1 MIMKRILDPFVI
13 FGLIVGISS
22 IIVGNIVEGG
32 TTAHILQLAAA
43 LIVFGGTF
51 GATVVSFPMKD
62 LVNAFKVLKIAFFKS
77 VKSDRLLI
85 EEIISLLV
93 IARKRGIMAL
103 ENEIPSISDPLLAKG
118 IQLIVDG
125 YEINVIKE
133 AIYREIK
140 NYEDSIKNAAKV
152 FDAAG
157 GFAPTIGIIGAVLG
171 LIHVLQNVTDPSK
184 VGQGIAV
191 AFVATIYG
199 VGSANLVFIPI
210 GKRILQ
216 RAKDEIKRKLI
227 IMEGI
232 TGIEKGI
239 NPHYL
244 RVILESFKDGGKI

>member
-1 MIMKRILDPFVI
+1 MQKIIDPFI
-13 FGLIVGISS
+13 LFGLIIGISS
-22 IIVGNIVEGG
+22 IVVGNIVEGG

-51 GATVVSFPMKD
+51 GATVVSFPIKD
-62 LVNAFKVLKIAFFKS
+62 LINALKSLKIAFFESTKS
-77 VKSDRLLI
+77 NRLLI
-85 EEIISLLV
+85 EEIINLLV

-118 IQLIVDG
+118 VQLIVDG

-140 NYEDSIKNAAKV
+140 NYEESIKNASKV

-171 LIHVLQNVTDPSK
+171 LIHVLQNVTEPSK

-210 GKRILQ
+210 AKRILQ
-216 RAKDEIKRKLI
+216 NSKKEIKRKLL

-232 TGIEKGI
+232 NGIEKGI

-244 RVILESFKDGGKI
+244 RVILESFTDGGKI

>member
-1 MIMKRILDPFVI
+1 MQKIIDPFI
-13 FGLIVGISS
+13 LFGLIIGISS
-22 IIVGNIVEGG
+22 IVVGNIVEGG

-51 GATVVSFPMKD
+51 GATVVSFPIKD
-62 LVNAFKVLKIAFFKS
+62 LINALKSLKIAFFESTKS
-77 VKSDRLLI
+77 NRLLI
-85 EEIISLLV
+85 EEIINLLV

-118 IQLIVDG
+118 VQLIVDG

-140 NYEDSIKNAAKV
+140 NYEESIKNASKV

-171 LIHVLQNVTDPSK
+171 LIHVLQNVTEPSK

-199 VGSANLVFIPI
+199 VGSANLIFIPI
-210 GKRILQ
+210 AKRILQ
-216 RAKDEIKRKLI
+216 KSKNEIKRKLL

-232 TGIEKGI
+232 NGIEKGI

-244 RVILESFKDGGKI
+244 RVILESFKNGDKI

>member
-1 MIMKRILDPFVI
+1 MRRFLDPFII

-22 IIVGNIVEGG
+22 ILVGNIVEGG

-51 GATVVSFPMKD
+51 GAVVVSFPIID
-62 LVNAFKVLKIAFFKS
+62 LINALKSLKIAFFKS

-85 EEIISLLV
+85 EEIINLLV
-93 IARKRGIMAL
+93 IARKRGILAL

-140 NYEDSIKNAAKV
+140 NYEESIKNASKV

-171 LIHVLQNVTDPSK
+171 LIHVLQNVTEPSK

-210 GKRILQ
+210 AKRILQ
-216 RAKDEIKRKLI
+216 NSKKEIKRKLL

-232 TGIEKGI
+232 NGIEKGI

-244 RVILESFKDGGKI
+244 RVILESFTDGGKI

>member
-1 MIMKRILDPFVI
+1 MQQNRLDPFII
-13 FGLIVGISS
+13 FGLIIGISS
-22 IIVGNIVEGG
+22 VIVGNIVEGG

-43 LIVFGGTF
+43 LIVFGGTV
-51 GATVVSFPMKD
+51 GATVVSFPIKD
-62 LVNAFKVLKIAFFKS
+62 LITALKGLKIAFS
-77 VKSDRLLI
+77 IPNISERLLI
-85 EEIISLLV
+85 EEIINLLV

-103 ENEIPSISDPLLAKG
+103 ESEISSISDPLLAKG
-118 IQLIVDG
+118 VQLVVDG
-125 YEINVIKE
+125 YEIDLIRE
-133 AIYREIK
+133 SLYREIK
-140 NYEDSIKNAAKV
+140 NYEETIKIAAKV

-171 LIHVLQNVTDPSK
+171 LIHVLQNVTEPSK

-210 GKRILQ
+210 GKRIIQ
-216 RAKDEIKRKLI
+216 KSKAEIRKRLLI
-227 IMEGI
+227 IEGI

-244 RVILESFKDGGKI
+244 RVILESFKEGHKI